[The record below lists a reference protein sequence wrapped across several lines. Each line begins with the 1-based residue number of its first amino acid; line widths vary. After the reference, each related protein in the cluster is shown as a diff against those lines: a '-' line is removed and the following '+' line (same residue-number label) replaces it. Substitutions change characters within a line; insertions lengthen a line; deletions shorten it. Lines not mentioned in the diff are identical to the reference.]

1 MARKPNTQVGAFIS
15 PITVNSVQQGTVAQP
30 NVNTARKR

>member
-1 MARKPNTQVGAFIS
+1 MARQPNTKVGVFIS